1 MSVILVNRENKKI
14 HMCVWCLKGI
24 FLSFSLSVF
33 LFFFFCVIYR
43 MQEVFPVNSG
53 NVPPPSVSTN
63 LLSHQLA
70 FNNNNHFQNNLKR
83 KIKNVKSIPKLK
95 LDRILGLTSIS
106 SNTLDTANDLIA
118 YAAGA
123 VAVLYNHK
131 RNKQIAFLYP
141 PPTSTSFNISGTS
154 NISPVN
160 NTNNPNNSIAQP
172 LMIPIGNIASNNEH
186 PTTNLTEEK
195 KGITPASTR
204 AKTISCLAFSPDG
217 KYLAVGEVKYNE

>member
-1 MSVILVNRENKKI
+1 M
-14 HMCVWCLKGI
+14 
-24 FLSFSLSVF
+24 
-33 LFFFFCVIYR
+33 
-43 MQEVFPVNSG
+43 
-53 NVPPPSVSTN
+53 
-63 LLSHQLA
+63 
-70 FNNNNHFQNNLKR
+70 
-83 KIKNVKSIPKLK
+83 
-95 LDRILGLTSIS
+95 
-106 SNTLDTANDLIA
+106 
-118 YAAGA
+118 
-123 VAVLYNHK
+123 LYNHK

-172 LMIPIGNIASNNEH
+172 LMIPIGNITSNNEH
-186 PTTNLTEEK
+186 PATNLTEEK